1 MVDIKEKYKDLQP
14 LPCGVQDFEIIRTNG
29 QLYADK
35 TDYVY
40 KLANDKNSFCYF
52 LGRPRRFGKSLFLS
66 TLECYFNARKDLFEG
81 LKVMEL
87 EQKWTKYEV
96 LRFDLSGCNTAESLK
111 DKISRTLR
119 KYESIYGYTALDKSE
134 GDRMAT
140 LLETASKGEQQRV
153 VVLFDEYDS
162 ALQQT
167 MYNEEE
173 HEKMRDFYRS
183 FFAVM
188 KSESH
193 YIFKIFLTGI
203 MKFTQLSL
211 FSVLN
216 NIKILS
222 ASDEY
227 AGVCGFTHDD
237 LLSYFK
243 RHMERLADANGMTY
257 EQAFQAVLDRYDSY
271 SFSKK
276 LTKVINPYSLLNA
289 LADCELNN
297 YWTISGS
304 TKMLME
310 TIDNGEHQMPN
321 WDCEYMDKLSLE
333 GNDADRSNFVLSLYQ
348 TGYLTIKDYDKDLEA
363 YKLGVPNR
371 EVKEAISKLIVP
383 RILKKDENVVESSIL
398 QFKKEF
404 IFGDLN
410 KAMQSLQAL
419 VAGTPY
425 SQDHTS
431 KAIEERF
438 QFIIVQVLFLC
449 GFKPQSKVSIATGR
463 MDIVCK
469 TKWRNAIFELKMT
482 SNGGLDAAS
491 EQIADRNYAA
501 PFLSADKEL
510 VTFAIEFNA
519 EKKSLTRW
527 SISRPSC
534 ES

>member
-14 LPCGVQDFEIIRTNG
+14 LPCGIQDFEKIRTNG
-29 QLYADK
+29 LLYADK
-35 TDYVY
+35 TEYVY
-40 KLANDKNSFCYF
+40 KLANDPNGEVYF

-81 LKVMEL
+81 LKIMDL
-87 EQKWTKYEV
+87 EQKWIKYEV
-96 LRFDLSGCNTAESLK
+96 LRFDLSGCKTVIELRSSITHSIVEYEEKYNIKHNEHFEIKDRFSSVIKTA
-111 DKISRTLR
+111 
-119 KYESIYGYTALDKSE
+119 AN
-134 GDRMAT
+134 
-140 LLETASKGEQQRV
+140 GEQQRV

-167 MYNEEE
+167 LYNEEE

-183 FFAVM
+183 FFAVL

-222 ASDEY
+222 ANDEY
-227 AGVCGFTHDD
+227 AGVCGFTHEE
-237 LLSYFK
+237 LQSCFR
-243 RHMERLADANGMTY
+243 RHVERLADASEMTY
-257 EQAFQAVLDRYDSY
+257 NQAYQSIIDRYDSY
-271 SFSKK
+271 SFSKN

-304 TKMLME
+304 TKVLMD
-310 TIDNGEHQMPN
+310 TIDSGEHQMPN
-321 WDCEYMDKLSLE
+321 WECEYMDKLALE
-333 GNDADRSNFVLSLYQ
+333 GNDADRKNLVLSLYQ
-348 TGYLTIKDYDKDLEA
+348 TGYLTIKKYEKETQTYILA
-363 YKLGVPNR
+363 VPNS
-371 EVKEAISKLIVP
+371 EVKEAISKLLIPRLLEKDDNIVNNN
-383 RILKKDENVVESSIL
+383 ILNFKRNFILGDEE
-398 QFKKEF
+398 
-404 IFGDLN
+404 
-410 KAMQSLQAL
+410 KAMQFLQAL

-425 SQDHTS
+425 SQDNTS

-438 QFIIVQVLFLC
+438 QFIIMQVLFLC
-449 GFKPQSKVSIATGR
+449 GFKPQSEVSIATGR

-469 TKWRNAIFELKMT
+469 TKWKNAIFELKMT

-491 EQIADRNYAA
+491 EQIADRKYAA
-501 PFLSADKEL
+501 PFLTDDKEL
-510 VTFAIEFNA
+510 LTFAIEFDAKNKELKRWRI
-519 EKKSLTRW
+519 EKVNV
-527 SISRPSC
+527 
-534 ES
+534 

>member
-29 QLYADK
+29 LLYADK

-40 KLANDKNSFCYF
+40 KLASDKNSFCYF

-66 TLECYFNARKDLFEG
+66 TLECYFNARKDLFKG
-81 LKVMEL
+81 LKIMDL

-96 LRFDLSGCNTAESLK
+96 LRFDLSGCKTITELRST
-111 DKISRTLR
+111 ITLR
-119 KYESIYGYTALDKSE
+119 IVEYEEKYGIKNNECFEIKDRFSSIIKTAAKQ
-134 GDRMAT
+134 
-140 LLETASKGEQQRV
+140 EQQRV
-153 VVLFDEYDS
+153 VVLIDEYDS

-183 FFAVM
+183 FFAVL

-216 NIKILS
+216 NISIIS
-222 ASDEY
+222 ANDEY
-227 AGVCGFTHDD
+227 AGACGFTHEE
-237 LLSYFK
+237 LQKYFK
-243 RHMERLADANGMTY
+243 RHVERLADANEMSY
-257 EQAFQAVLDRYDSY
+257 EQAFQSVLDRYDSY
-271 SFSKK
+271 SFSQS
-276 LTKVINPYSLLNA
+276 LVKVINPYSLLNA
-289 LADCELNN
+289 LKDCKLGN
-297 YWTISGS
+297 YWVTSGA
-304 TKMLME
+304 TKVLMD
-310 TIDNGEHQMPN
+310 TIDSGEHQMPN
-321 WDCEYMDKLSLE
+321 WDCEYMDMNTLE
-333 GNDADRSNFVLSLYQ
+333 GNDADRKNLVLSLYQ
-348 TGYLTIKDYDKDLEA
+348 TGYLTIKDYDKETQDYMLA
-363 YKLGVPNR
+363 VPNT
-371 EVKEAISKLIVP
+371 EVKEAISRLLIP
-383 RILKKDENVVESSIL
+383 RLLE
-398 QFKKEF
+398 KEETSVNNNIGSFRRNF
-404 IFGDLN
+404 IHGDLP
-410 KAMQSLQAL
+410 KAMEFLQAL

-425 SQDHTS
+425 SQDNTA

-449 GFKPQSKVSIATGR
+449 GFKPQAEVSIATGR

-491 EQIADRNYAA
+491 EQIKDRSYAA
-501 PFLSADKEL
+501 PFLTEDKEL
-510 VTFAIEFNA
+510 LTFAIEFDS
-519 EKKSLTRW
+519 EKKSLTQW
-527 SISRPSC
+527 KI
-534 ES
+534 EKIK

>member
-29 QLYADK
+29 LLYADK

-40 KLANDKNSFCYF
+40 KLASDKNSFCYF

-81 LKVMEL
+81 LKIMDL

-96 LRFDLSGCNTAESLK
+96 LRFDLSGCKTIEELE
-111 DKISRTLR
+111 DKISNSLRFYENRYEYEAKDKTLGSR
-119 KYESIYGYTALDKSE
+119 FITLIHTAAKL
-134 GDRMAT
+134 
-140 LLETASKGEQQRV
+140 EQQRV
-153 VVLFDEYDS
+153 VVLIDEYDS

-167 MYNEEE
+167 MYNEEL

-183 FFAVM
+183 FFAVL

-216 NIKILS
+216 NISIIS
-222 ASDEY
+222 ANDEY
-227 AGVCGFTHDD
+227 AGACGFTHEE
-237 LLSYFK
+237 LQKYFK
-243 RHMERLADANGMTY
+243 RHIERLADAGEMTY
-257 EQAFQAVLDRYDSY
+257 DQAFQAILDRYDSY
-271 SFSKK
+271 SFSKN

-304 TKMLME
+304 TKVLMD

-333 GNDADRSNFVLSLYQ
+333 GNDADRKNFVLSLYQ
-348 TGYLTIKDYDKDLEA
+348 TGYLTIKEYNKDLEA
-363 YKLGVPNR
+363 YRLGVPNT

-383 RILKKDENVVESSIL
+383 RILCKDENVVGNNIF

-404 IFGDLN
+404 ILGSPQ
-410 KAMQSLQAL
+410 KAMEYLQAL

-425 SQDHTS
+425 SQDNTA

-449 GFKPQSKVSIATGR
+449 GFKPQTEVSIATGR

-491 EQIADRNYAA
+491 EQIKDRSYAA
-501 PFLSADKEL
+501 PFLTEDKEL
-510 VTFAIEFNA
+510 LTFAIEFDSG
-519 EKKSLTRW
+519 KKSLTRW
-527 SISRPSC
+527 EI
-534 ES
+534 EKIK

>member
-14 LPCGVQDFEIIRTNG
+14 LPCGVQDFEKIRTNG
-29 QLYADK
+29 LLYADK
-35 TDYVY
+35 TEYVH
-40 KLANDKNSFCYF
+40 KLANDPNGEVYF

-96 LRFDLSGCNTAESLK
+96 LRFDLSGCS
-111 DKISRTLR
+111 STLR
-119 KYESIYGYTALDKSE
+119 LTNTLSSVLSEYEEKYQIKEPAVEIKDRFSKVIKTA
-134 GDRMAT
+134 A
-140 LLETASKGEQQRV
+140 KGEQQRV
-153 VVLFDEYDS
+153 VILIDEYDS

-173 HEKMRDFYRS
+173 HEKMRTEYRDFFS
-183 FFAVM
+183 VF
-188 KSESH
+188 KSDSH

-222 ASDEY
+222 ANDEY
-227 AGVCGFTHDD
+227 AGVCGFTHDE
-237 LLSYFK
+237 LNLYFK
-243 RHMERLADANGMTY
+243 RHIERLANVNEITY
-257 EQAFQAVLDRYDSY
+257 EQAYQSIIDRYDSY
-271 SFSKK
+271 SFSKN

-304 TKMLME
+304 TKVLMD
-310 TIDNGEHQMPN
+310 TIDSGEHQMPN

-333 GNDADRSNFVLSLYQ
+333 GNDADRKNLVLSLYQ
-348 TGYLTIKDYDKDLEA
+348 TGYLTIKEYNKDLEA
-363 YKLGVPNR
+363 YRLGVPNQ

-383 RILKKDENVVESSIL
+383 RILCKDENVVENNIF

-404 IFGDLN
+404 ILGDPQ
-410 KAMQSLQAL
+410 KAMEFLQTL

-425 SQDHTS
+425 SQDNTA

-438 QFIIVQVLFLC
+438 QFIVAQVLFLC
-449 GFKPQSKVSIATGR
+449 GFKPQTEVSIATGR

-491 EQIADRNYAA
+491 EQIKDRSYAA
-501 PFLSADKEL
+501 PFLTEDKEL
-510 VTFAIEFNA
+510 LTFAIEFDS
-519 EKKSLTRW
+519 EKKLLTRW
-527 SISRPSC
+527 KI
-534 ES
+534 EKIK

>member
-1 MVDIKEKYKDLQP
+1 MVDIKEKYKDIQP

-29 QLYADK
+29 LLYADK

-40 KLANDKNSFCYF
+40 KLASDRNSFCYF

-81 LKVMEL
+81 LKIMDL

-96 LRFDLSGCNTAESLK
+96 LRFDLSGCKTIEELE
-111 DKISRTLR
+111 DKISNSLRFYEDRYEYEAKDKTLGAR
-119 KYESIYGYTALDKSE
+119 FITLIHTAAKL
-134 GDRMAT
+134 
-140 LLETASKGEQQRV
+140 EQQRV
-153 VVLFDEYDS
+153 IVLIDEYDS

-183 FFAVM
+183 FFAVL

-216 NIKILS
+216 NISIIS
-222 ASDEY
+222 ANDEY
-227 AGVCGFTHDD
+227 AGVCGFTHEE
-237 LLSYFK
+237 LQKYFR
-243 RHMERLADANGMTY
+243 RHVERLADASDITY
-257 EQAFQAVLDRYDSY
+257 EQAFQSVLDRYDSY
-271 SFSKK
+271 SFSKN

-289 LADCELNN
+289 LVDCELNN

-304 TKMLME
+304 TKVLMD
-310 TIDNGEHQMPN
+310 TIDSGEHQMPN

-333 GNDADRSNFVLSLYQ
+333 GNDANRKNLVLSLYQ
-348 TGYLTIKDYDKDLEA
+348 TGYLTIKDYDKETQD
-363 YKLGVPNR
+363 YKLAVPNS
-371 EVKEAISKLIVP
+371 EVKEAISRLLIP
-383 RILKKDENVVESSIL
+383 RLLEKDEISVNNNIGS
-398 QFKKEF
+398 FRRNF
-404 IFGDLN
+404 IHGDMK
-410 KAMQSLQAL
+410 KAMEFLQTL

-425 SQDHTS
+425 SQDNTA

-438 QFIIVQVLFLC
+438 QFIVVQVLFLC
-449 GFKPQSKVSIATGR
+449 GFKPQTEVSIATGR

-491 EQIADRNYAA
+491 EQIKDRSYAA
-501 PFLSADKEL
+501 PFLTEDKEL
-510 VTFAIEFNA
+510 LTFAIEFDS
-519 EKKSLTRW
+519 EKKLLTRW
-527 SISRPSC
+527 KI
-534 ES
+534 EKIK

>member
-14 LPCGVQDFEIIRTNG
+14 LPCGIQDFEKIRTNG
-29 QLYADK
+29 LLYADK
-35 TDYVY
+35 TEYVY
-40 KLANDKNSFCYF
+40 KLANDPNGEVYF

-81 LKVMEL
+81 LKIMEL

-96 LRFDLSGCNTAESLK
+96 LRFDLSGCSTTDDLK
-111 DKISRTLR
+111 DKISRSLR
-119 KYESIYGYTALDKSE
+119 KYENKYGYTALDKTE
-134 GDRMAT
+134 GARMST
-140 LLETASKGEQQRV
+140 LVETAAKGEQQRV

-173 HEKMRDFYRS
+173 HKKMRDFYRS
-183 FFAVM
+183 FFAVL

-222 ASDEY
+222 ANDEY
-227 AGVCGFTHDD
+227 AGVCGFTHEE
-237 LLSYFK
+237 LQSCFR
-243 RHMERLADANGMTY
+243 RHVERLADASEMTY
-257 EQAFQAVLDRYDSY
+257 NQAYQSIIDRYDSY
-271 SFSKK
+271 SFSKN

-304 TKMLME
+304 TKVLMD
-310 TIDNGEHQMPN
+310 TIDSGEHQMPN
-321 WDCEYMDKLSLE
+321 WECEYMDKLALE
-333 GNDADRSNFVLSLYQ
+333 GNDADRKNLVLSLYQ
-348 TGYLTIKDYDKDLEA
+348 TGYLTIKEYIKDLQA
-363 YKLGVPNR
+363 YKLGIPNH

-383 RILKKDENVVESSIL
+383 RILSKDESLVESTIF

-404 IFGDLN
+404 IFGNLER
-410 KAMQSLQAL
+410 AMQFLQAL

-425 SQDHTS
+425 SQDNTS

-438 QFIIVQVLFLC
+438 QFIVVQVLFLC
-449 GFKPQSKVSIATGR
+449 GFKPQSEVSIATGR

-491 EQIADRNYAA
+491 EQIKDRSYAA
-501 PFLSADKEL
+501 PFLAEDKEL
-510 VTFAIEFNA
+510 VTFAVEFDSIE
-519 EKKSLTRW
+519 KSLTRW
-527 SISRPSC
+527 RVEKIK
-534 ES
+534 

>member
-29 QLYADK
+29 LLYADK

-40 KLANDKNSFCYF
+40 KLASDKNSFCYF

-81 LKVMEL
+81 LKIIEL
-87 EQKWTKYEV
+87 EQNWTKYEV
-96 LRFDLSGCNTAESLK
+96 LRFDFSGCKRIEELE
-111 DKISRTLR
+111 DKISNSLRLYENRYNYEAIDKTLATR
-119 KYESIYGYTALDKSE
+119 FITLIHTAAKE
-134 GDRMAT
+134 
-140 LLETASKGEQQRV
+140 KQQRV

-183 FFAVM
+183 FFAVL

-222 ASDEY
+222 ANDEY
-227 AGVCGFTHDD
+227 AAVCGFTHDE
-237 LLSYFK
+237 LQSYFK
-243 RHMERLADANGMTY
+243 RHIERLADANDLTY
-257 EQAFQAVLDRYDSY
+257 EQAYQSIIDRYDSY
-271 SFSKK
+271 SFSKN

-304 TKMLME
+304 TKVLMD
-310 TIDNGEHQMPN
+310 TIDSGEHQMPN
-321 WDCEYMDKLSLE
+321 WDCEYMDKQSLE
-333 GNDADRSNFVLSLYQ
+333 GNDADKDNLVLSLYQ
-348 TGYLTIKDYDKDLEA
+348 TGYLTIKKYEKETQEYMLA
-363 YKLGVPNR
+363 VPNS
-371 EVKEAISKLIVP
+371 EVKEAISKLLIPRLLEKEENIVNSNISSF
-383 RILKKDENVVESSIL
+383 RRNFIHGDVE
-398 QFKKEF
+398 
-404 IFGDLN
+404 
-410 KAMQSLQAL
+410 KAMQFLQAL

-425 SQDHTS
+425 SQDNTS

-438 QFIIVQVLFLC
+438 QFILVQVLFLC
-449 GFKPQSKVSIATGR
+449 GFKPQAEVSIATGR
-463 MDIVCK
+463 IDIVCK

-491 EQIADRNYAA
+491 EQIADRKYAA
-501 PFLSADKEL
+501 PFLTEDKEL
-510 VTFAIEFNA
+510 LTFAIEFDST
-519 EKKSLTRW
+519 EKSLTRW
-527 SISRPSC
+527 KI
-534 ES
+534 EKIK

>member
-1 MVDIKEKYKDLQP
+1 
-14 LPCGVQDFEIIRTNG
+14 
-29 QLYADK
+29 LYADK
-35 TDYVY
+35 TEYVY
-40 KLANDKNSFCYF
+40 KLANDPNGEVYF

-96 LRFDLSGCNTAESLK
+96 LRFDLSGCSTTDDLK
-111 DKISRTLR
+111 DKISRSLR
-119 KYESIYGYTALDKSE
+119 KYENKYGYTALDKTE
-134 GDRMAT
+134 GARMST
-140 LLETASKGEQQRV
+140 LVETAAKGEQQRV

-183 FFAVM
+183 FFAVL

-222 ASDEY
+222 ANDEY
-227 AGVCGFTHDD
+227 AGVCGFTHEE
-237 LLSYFK
+237 LNLYFK
-243 RHMERLADANGMTY
+243 RHIERLADVNEITY
-257 EQAFQAVLDRYDSY
+257 EQAYQSIIDRYDSY
-271 SFSKK
+271 SFSKN

-304 TKMLME
+304 TKVLMD
-310 TIDNGEHQMPN
+310 TIDSGEHQMPN
-321 WDCEYMDKLSLE
+321 WECEYMDKLALE
-333 GNDADRSNFVLSLYQ
+333 GNDADRKNLVLSLYQ
-348 TGYLTIKDYDKDLEA
+348 TGYLTIKKYEKETQVYMLA
-363 YKLGVPNR
+363 VPNS
-371 EVKEAISKLIVP
+371 EVKEAISKMLIP
-383 RILKKDENVVESSIL
+383 RLLEKDDNIVNNNTLNFKRNFILGDVE
-398 QFKKEF
+398 
-404 IFGDLN
+404 

-425 SQDHTS
+425 SQDNTS

-438 QFIIVQVLFLC
+438 QFILVQVLFLC
-449 GFKPQSKVSIATGR
+449 GFKPQTEVSIATGR

-482 SNGGLDAAS
+482 SNGGLDAAN
-491 EQIADRNYAA
+491 EQIKDRSYAA
-501 PFLSADKEL
+501 PFLSEEKEL
-510 VTFAIEFNA
+510 LTFAIEFDA
-519 EKKSLTRW
+519 KDKELKRWKIEKIK
-527 SISRPSC
+527 
-534 ES
+534 